1 MGAGVLC
8 VAAPAGA
15 WTAPPR
21 YGVAVVTYRPPVDAP
36 VIDAFRPPAHIG
48 APGNRGLEYATRPGT
63 AVRAAAPGIVSFA
76 GKVGPDRHV
85 TVAHPDGVRT
95 SYSRLA
101 TVAVRSGQRVGAG
114 HIVGTAGASLH
125 FGARIG
131 EAYVDPAVLL
141 GATGRARLVP
151 VARLHASWAGG
162 GRSVSR
168 PSGRSGRARRPA
180 PGR

>member
-1 MGAGVLC
+1 MGVGVLC

-15 WTAPPR
+15 QTEPP
-21 YGVAVVTYRPPVDAP
+21 GSDDVVVIYRPPVDAP

-63 AVRAAAPGIVSFA
+63 AVRAAAPGVVVFA
-76 GKVGPDRHV
+76 GPVGSGRHV

-95 SYSRLA
+95 SYSLLR
-101 TVAVRSGQRVGAG
+101 TVAVRAGQRVGTG
-114 HIVGTAGASLH
+114 HILGTAGPSLH

-151 VARLHASWAGG
+151 AAPLGAPWAGG
-162 GRSVSR
+162 GRA
-168 PSGRSGRARRPA
+168 PSHPPGRSGRARRPA
-180 PGR
+180 VRR